1 MLPLNPKSA
10 IRNPKSR
17 HFRSVPQSL
26 HRSFA
31 FPECIRDNSPSMAK
45 RKGKSQQRIK
55 DWHQRYLAGE
65 ADDDTAPRRMKLS
78 ARAVKLPSF
87 REDDDARSIGLEGLP
102 TVEGMVVGMFP
113 GGSVVRVG
121 DEEMLC
127 GIAKTFRAPEGSTPL
142 TVGDVATVAITR
154 SEHADAT
161 SDDRDRADGMVVA
174 RGPRETALSRPQPRS
189 GKRTDEYKT
198 ETFEKVIAANMD
210 VLLIVAATR
219 QPPLRH
225 GLIDRYLI
233 IAERGELQPI
243 LVINKI
249 DLDKP
254 DKQVLADFKSLG
266 IDVLL
271 CSAATGKGTRA
282 LSRKLTGKRSIL
294 AGASG
299 VGKSTLINA
308 IVPDANAATRTVR
321 AADERGRH
329 TTTAAVVYDL
339 PGGGMLIDT
348 PGIRELGMRL
358 DATELPWYFPEFEAL
373 APACRFNNCTH
384 THEPE
389 CAVLRAVEAGDIV
402 PRRYESYL
410 RILDTLS
417 EG

>member
-1 MLPLNPKSA
+1 
-10 IRNPKSR
+10 
-17 HFRSVPQSL
+17 
-26 HRSFA
+26 
-31 FPECIRDNSPSMAK
+31 MAK

-55 DWHQRYLAGE
+55 DWHKRYVSGE
-65 ADDDTAPRRMKLS
+65 TDDDTAPRRTKLS

-87 REDDDARSIGLEGLP
+87 RAEDDDPRSIGLEGLP

-113 GGSVVRVG
+113 GGAVVRVG
-121 DEEMLC
+121 SEEMLC

-154 SEHADAT
+154 SERTDAT
-161 SDDRDRADGMVVA
+161 DADRDRADGMIVA

-210 VLLIVAATR
+210 VLLIVAATC

-225 GLIDRYLI
+225 GLIDRYFI
-233 IAERGELQPI
+233 IAERGELRPI

-249 DLDKP
+249 DLSQP
-254 DKQVLADFKSLG
+254 DPQVLADFESLG
-266 IDVLL
+266 VDVLL
-271 CSAATGKGTRA
+271 CSAQTRDGTESLYREICD
-282 LSRKLTGKRSIL
+282 KRSIL

-308 IVPDANAATRTVR
+308 IVPGAHAATRSVR

-329 TTTAAVVYDL
+329 TTSAAVIYEL
-339 PGGGMLIDT
+339 PEGGILVDT

-358 DATELPWYFPEFEAL
+358 DAAELPWYFPEFESL
-373 APACRFNNCTH
+373 APHCHFNNCTH
-384 THEPE
+384 THEPD
-389 CAVLRAVEAGDIV
+389 CAVIRAVEAGDIV